1 MIWKISPVDVLS
13 DNIENIV
20 FILRRRLYSQIFKE
34 KFAQTIELL
43 SMRENAPKLYLR
55 FLEKL
60 VFYNVLLEYLNA
72 KLNMPEEDTRL
83 LKTGIIEVK
92 TKYRTAI
99 IKIQRPIIF
108 LYEMALLGAYNTARL
123 VDPYSKVPI
132 KMLLASIFYD
142 MFIYKLKRIRHLLET
157 GKVQDAKKMIDT
169 ILEIDAKNIFN
180 TIVPLDSLIKESVKI
195 EDLDK
200 KEVLKAAAIKNIY
213 LYKEISDDELRN
225 YTLYKLGEA
234 ISYLKNTI
242 EKIKEE
248 NIKEAKL
255 K

>member
-1 MIWKISPVDVLS
+1 MIWKVSPVDVLA

-34 KFAQTIELL
+34 KFAQTIDLL
-43 SMRENAPKLYLR
+43 SMKENAPKLYLR
-55 FLEKL
+55 FLEKQ

-72 KLNMPEEDTRL
+72 KLHLPEEDTRL
-83 LKTGIIEVK
+83 LKTGIIETK

-108 LYEMALLGAYNTARL
+108 LYEMALLGAYTTARM
-123 VDPYSKVPI
+123 VNPFSSVPI
-132 KMLLASIFYD
+132 KMLLASIYYD
-142 MFIYKLKRIRHLLET
+142 IFIYKLKRIRHMLET
-157 GKVQDAKKMIDT
+157 GKVAEAKKMIDT

-200 KEVLKAAAIKNIY
+200 KEVLKAAAIKNIS
-213 LYKEISDDELRN
+213 LYKEIADEELRN
-225 YTLYKLGEA
+225 YVLYKLGEA

-242 EKIKEE
+242 EEIKE
-248 NIKEAKL
+248 KEAKRY
-255 K
+255 